1 MALFGMRA
9 AKPFQ
14 TRNPQRDRDTDAAR
28 AGRLRAFLDDLG
40 ADIER
45 ERDGLRGRYESVTA
59 RAAFSQQALEQN
71 EAGPD
76 MASSVDQLTR
86 TMIDYTRRLAALEEQ
101 AAFVN
106 ALRER
111 AGLFPQQT
119 EQVAN
124 FAGAAARPPA

>member
-1 MALFGMRA
+1 
-9 AKPFQ
+9 
-14 TRNPQRDRDTDAAR
+14 
-28 AGRLRAFLDDLG
+28 
-40 ADIER
+40 
-45 ERDGLRGRYESVTA
+45 
-59 RAAFSQQALEQN
+59 
-71 EAGPD
+71 